1 MEEGQYVATYPPDV
15 NFKPLPG
22 GQATPPFEKENNRDE
37 GGREGERERK
47 ESVNGGI
54 SETTEILRRTITK
67 KRTTKEERWGV
78 GVGENKNTG
87 ELKEWY
93 KGASAMG
100 KSG

>member
-1 MEEGQYVATYPPDV
+1 M
-15 NFKPLPG
+15 
-22 GQATPPFEKENNRDE
+22 
-37 GGREGERERK
+37 
-47 ESVNGGI
+47 NGGI